1 MDTNRIKRFATEA
14 RNILKA
20 GIAAKIT
27 TLGFDKNG
35 NVAEENKPQLMQ
47 GGSLWNEQLQTEGF
61 YYQWMSLYNR
71 IQQKGISEVYEEAAY
86 TWFNRLC
93 AIRILQKNNLC
104 SPVLTYADAART
116 PVIVDEAR
124 QGRIPQMFLSPD
136 NGGNEGGEELRQ
148 RLVELLDDDTKVTE
162 QFAILI
168 TAWCH
173 DNPIINQCFGS
184 IADYTELLL
193 PNNILAEGG
202 FVDMLNHTEFITDE
216 DFQSPEL
223 IGWLYQFYISERKDE
238 VFAKKG
244 KFEADEIPAATQIFT
259 PNWIVK
265 YMVQNTVGRI
275 YLDNNPYE
283 TQLQKKWQ
291 YLVEPSEKPSDRYS
305 LKYNELTDLKVAD
318 LACGSGHILNECFD
332 LLYDLYIAEGYGRGE
347 AVENIFSHNLT
358 GIDLDTRAKQLSQ
371 FALLLKA
378 CQKDAGFADA
388 HVLPNVLDMTGVV
401 PALDK
406 KAMAEA
412 CLQFVGGY
420 DDVAGEMLEEDF
432 ELLKEADNL
441 GSIMIFNINEN
452 YHNMLRSHYE
462 DWTKNGTDDCPANI
476 KQLLPGVKVILTLTE
491 HYHALVMNP
500 PYMGGGKMN
509 SVLSKYVKDNYEEGK
524 ADLFSVFMFMGM
536 ERLVDGG
543 KMAQINMQ
551 SWMFLSSFKSLRNIF
566 LHNYA
571 IDSMLHLGPRTFD
584 ELSGEV
590 VQNTAFVLTKPQDP
604 YGGITMAEI
613 RALPKSE
620 QDVWRQRFYEDTEK
634 DMDELFL
641 GNPKGIYYRLVDGK
655 NCADKEQMFLANKDG
670 NEDGKHI
677 YYPNVEQLNFGKIP
691 DAPIGYWVSPKIQ
704 EIFTSNLALSAVAS
718 PCVGL
723 QTADNARFL
732 RLWFEPSYSRIGFG
746 CENAAL
752 AARSQKKW
760 FPTTKGGTFRRW
772 FGNMYYVVNWE
783 NDGEEL
789 TNFKGSV
796 IRNRRRYFTTC
807 GATWSTIASGKP
819 SFRYFDKSWL
829 FETKGSVC
837 FPEDEKKNNI
847 IMGYL
852 NSPLVSAFLQTLAPT
867 LDYHEGPMGRIP
879 YMDVEDSNISNIVE
893 QNIALSKQDWDAH
906 ETSWDFQRNELL
918 SIDAD
923 TYMENI
929 NYEIEKHF
937 EETGEHISLSPA
949 APKLG
954 SLEWRMEQYK
964 TKWERKFMQL
974 HKNEEELNRQ
984 FIDIYGLQDELTPDV
999 PLNEITLLQQG
1010 EINVTDH
1017 GITWNEDAMTK
1028 QLISYAVGCMLGR
1041 YRLDKPGLHIAHPN
1055 PTDEEIAPYEYNGEL
1070 WEIDD
1075 DGIMPLMPNDCGFS
1089 DNASARFADFIRVA
1103 LGNEEHVANLNY
1115 VEKCLGKTLEQYFV
1129 KDFWKDHKKMYQNRP
1144 IYWLFSSKKGAFQVI
1159 AYMHRMNA
1167 YTAERVRSKY
1177 LLPYIEHLEAEI
1189 DKLDARRAEL
1199 STKETK
1205 QLQALQKQLD
1215 ECREYHE
1222 RLQVVAEQAIS
1233 FDLDDGVVV
1242 NYAKFGDILQKIK

>member
-71 IQQKGISEVYEEAAY
+71 IQQKGINEVYEEAAY

-104 SPVLTYADAART
+104 SPVLAYADAART

-291 YLVEPSEKPSDRYS
+291 YLVEPSEKPNDKT
-305 LKYNELTDLKVAD
+305 LLEYNELEDLKVAD

-378 CQKDAGFADA
+378 CQKDAAFADA
-388 HVLPNVLDMTGVV
+388 HILPHVMDMAHVS
-401 PALDK
+401 PKMDDK
-406 KAMAEA
+406 TLSEA
-412 CLQFVGGY
+412 CLEFMGGY
-420 DDVAGEMLEEDF
+420 EDVAGEMLAEDF
-432 ELLKEADNL
+432 ELLKEAEDL
-441 GSIMIFNINEN
+441 GSIMCFNDDKE
-452 YHNMLRSHYE
+452 YLSMLRHQYAE
-462 DWTKNGTDDCPANI
+462 WTENGTDDCPENI
-476 KQLLPGVKVILTLTE
+476 KQLLPGVQVILALTE
-491 HYHALVMNP
+491 NYHALVMNP

-509 SVLSKYVKDNYEEGK
+509 SVLSKYVKDNYVEGK
-524 ADLFSVFMFMGM
+524 ADLFSVFMQMGM

-551 SWMFLSSFKSLRNIF
+551 SWMFLSSFEKLRNIF
-566 LHNYA
+566 LHNYV

-590 VQNTAFVLTKPQDP
+590 VQNTAFVLTKPRFSE
-604 YGGITMAEI
+604 YGMTTSLELASKPLEERKAIVNKLMEEVDSGEFNKNI
-613 RALPKSE
+613 REA
-620 QDVWRQRFYEDTEK
+620 
-634 DMDELFL
+634 
-641 GNPKGIYYRLVDGK
+641 KGIYYRLVDGK

-677 YYPNVEQLNFGKIP
+677 YYPNVEQKNFEKIP
-691 DAPIGYWVSPKIQ
+691 GAPIGYWVSKKIFA
-704 EIFTSNLALSAVAS
+704 IYNDSKKISDIS
-718 PCVGL
+718 PARIGMM
-723 QTADNARFL
+723 TTDNNRFL
-732 RLWFEPSYSRIGFG
+732 RNWHEVSFDKIGFDFSNR
-746 CENAAL
+746 ESAIE
-752 AARSQKKW
+752 SDYKW
-760 FPTTKGGTFRRW
+760 FPYNKGGGFKRW
-772 FGNMYYVVNWE
+772 YGLNYLIVNWQYGGKE
-783 NDGEEL
+783 IIDNGMTSFRGKD
-789 TNFKGSV
+789 F
-796 IRNRRRYFTTC
+796 YFHE
-807 GATWSTIASGKP
+807 GITWSFISSSNFGVRYKP
-819 SFRYFDKSWL
+819 HGYLFDIQGSSSFPPTDDL
-829 FETKGSVC
+829 EIVT
-837 FPEDEKKNNI
+837 
-847 IMGYL
+847 GYL
-852 NSPLVSAFLQTLAPT
+852 NSKVAYVFLSILNPT
-867 LDYHEGPMGRIP
+867 LSFQGGNINSLP
-879 YMDVEDSNISNIVE
+879 YIQKDNVAIKQIVKECISCTR
-893 QNIALSKQDWDAH
+893 SDWDAH

-918 SIDAD
+918 SIDTS

-929 NYEIEKHF
+929 DYKIEKHF
-937 EETGEHISLSPA
+937 EETGEHISISPA
-949 APKLG
+949 APQLG

-999 PLNEITLLQQG
+999 PLNEITILQQG
-1010 EINVTDH
+1010 EIDVTDN

-1055 PTDEEIAPYEYNGEL
+1055 PTDEEIAPYEYNGET

-1115 VEKCLGKTLEQYFV
+1115 VEKCLGKPLEQYFV

-1177 LLPYIEHLEAEI
+1177 LLPYIEHLESEI

>member
-35 NVAEENKPQLMQ
+35 HVAEENKPQLMQ

-71 IQQKGISEVYEEAAY
+71 IQQKGINEVYEEAAY

-104 SPVLTYADAART
+104 SPVLAYADAART

-124 QGRIPQMFLSPD
+124 QGRIPQMK
-136 NGGNEGGEELRQ
+136 EELRQ

-168 TAWCH
+168 TTWCH

-216 DFQSPEL
+216 DFLSPEL

-291 YLVEPSEKPSDRYS
+291 YLVEPSEKPSADTI
-305 LKYNELTDLKVAD
+305 LKYNELEDLKVAD

-358 GIDLDTRAKQLSQ
+358 GIDLDTRAKQLAT

-378 CQKDAGFADA
+378 CQKDAAFADA
-388 HVLPNVLDMTGVV
+388 HCMPNVLTMPKPWNRETQGPIQDMLHIYFRG
-401 PALDK
+401 
-406 KAMAEA
+406 EA
-412 CLQFVGGY
+412 TNQQ
-420 DDVAGEMLEEDF
+420 EDEIMDCF
-432 ELLKEADNL
+432 DLMQDADSL
-441 GSIMIFNINEN
+441 GSIMKFNIRESTR
-452 YHNMLRSHYE
+452 LL
-462 DWTKNGTDDCPANI
+462 I
-476 KQLLPGVKVILTLTE
+476 KQTTDYWCSQENVPEEERIQIATFKLILALTE
-491 HYHALVMNP
+491 KYHTLIANP
-500 PYMGGGKMN
+500 PYMGRNTMNTVLTEYLDSMYKVTKQDLYATFMDMMISKTIPYGK
-509 SVLSKYVKDNYEEGK
+509 SAFVT
-524 ADLFSVFMFMGM
+524 M
-536 ERLVDGG
+536 E
-543 KMAQINMQ
+543 
-551 SWMFLSSFKSLRNIF
+551 SWMFLSSFDSFRRKILSSTTIESLI
-566 LHNYA
+566 HMPY
-571 IDSMLHLGPRTFD
+571 LGKGWTPM
-584 ELSGEV
+584 
-590 VQNTAFVLTKPQDP
+590 
-604 YGGITMAEI
+604 GI
-613 RALPKSE
+613 
-620 QDVWRQRFYEDTEK
+620 
-634 DMDELFL
+634 
-641 GNPKGIYYRLVDGK
+641 
-655 NCADKEQMFLANKDG
+655 
-670 NEDGKHI
+670 
-677 YYPNVEQLNFGKIP
+677 NFGTDACIILNGISNIQATYQYIRYFETNKETSIP
-691 DAPIGYWVSPKIQ
+691 HNFPTINERYSSISQKYFEQIPGWVIGYWLSKKFIS
-704 EIFTSNLALSAVAS
+704 IFKNESIANEMVTREGMA
-718 PCVGL
+718 
-723 QTADNARFL
+723 TADNDRFL
-732 RLWFEPSYSRIGFG
+732 RLWPEI
-746 CENAAL
+746 
-752 AARSQKKW
+752 SQSKFSKLNIKADKW
-760 FPTTKGGTFRRW
+760 FPYNKGGNFRRW
-772 FGNMYYVVNWE
+772 YGNREFVVNWE
-783 NDGEEL
+783 NNGEA
-789 TNFKGSV
+789 
-796 IRNRRRYFTTC
+796 I
-807 GATWSTIASGKP
+807 
-819 SFRYFDKSWL
+819 
-829 FETKGSVC
+829 
-837 FPEDEKKNNI
+837 KNNI
-847 IMGYL
+847 DVKTGRIRSHNYNGEYAFKKCITWSALSSGNISIRYSEDGFLWDSKGACGFSDTYLVYILGLL
-852 NSPLVSAFLQTLAPT
+852 NSKVARSYLDVLSPTIDYKVGDIIQIPLV
-867 LDYHEGPMGRIP
+867 IKK
-879 YMDVEDSNISNIVE
+879 EDEICNWVSLNISISSE
-893 QNIALSKQDWDAH
+893 DWDAH

-918 SIDAD
+918 SIDTS
-923 TYMENI
+923 TYTENI
-929 NYEIEKHF
+929 DYKIKKHF
-937 EETGEHISLSPA
+937 EETGEHISISPA

-984 FIDIYGLQDELTPDV
+984 FIDIYGLQDELTSDV
-999 PLNEITLLQQG
+999 PLNEITILQQG
-1010 EINVTDH
+1010 EIKITDQYSLSDNDGSIFTDSDGAILTVTGDSYLE
-1017 GITWNEDAMTK
+1017 WQDDVVMK

-1055 PTDEEIAPYEYNGEL
+1055 PTDEEIAPYEYNGEQ

-1103 LGNEEHVANLNY
+1103 LGNEEHVTNLNY
-1115 VEKCLGKTLEQYFV
+1115 VEQCLGKTLEQYFV

-1177 LLPYIEHLEAEI
+1177 LLPYIEHLETEI

-1205 QLQALQKQLD
+1205 QRQTLQKQLD